1 MAASTGR
8 GIAMT
13 WNAAALLGVR
23 QKAITINGESINISS
38 DEDSGWQVL
47 LAESGEQ
54 SVNIAISGVT
64 KSKVLKTDW
73 FAGTRTRAV
82 VLTYWDGS
90 SISGNFRLA
99 DYKETGNYKEAVTFE
114 ATLQSTGVVTF
125 TPGA

>member
-13 WNAAALLGVR
+13 WNALALLGVR

-38 DEDSGWQVL
+38 DEDSGWQTL

-54 SVNIAISGVT
+54 SVNLAISGVT

-82 VLTYWDGS
+82 ILTYWDGS

-114 ATLQSTGVVTF
+114 ATLQSTGTVTF

>member
-13 WNAAALLGVR
+13 WNAIALAGVR

-38 DEDSGWQVL
+38 DEDAGWQTL

-54 SVNIAISGVT
+54 SVNIALSGVT
-64 KSKVLKTDW
+64 KAKVLKTDW

-90 SISGNFRLA
+90 SISGNFRMA